1 MKIHVLCGRDAVQL
15 RPSRVQAYS
24 LEQLASNL
32 REQVENLVL
41 NPYLLSC
48 QFDAYRIVFFADG
61 RAIIHGVTDSKI
73 ARTVYNR
80 FIQMT
85 GASK

>member
-15 RPSRVQAYS
+15 RPGVVQVYS
-24 LEQLASNL
+24 LEQLASNISK
-32 REQVENLVL
+32 QVTNVVC

-61 RAIIHGVTDSKI
+61 RAIIHGVTDSKV
-73 ARTVYNR
+73 ARVVYNR
-80 FIQMT
+80 FLQT
-85 GASK
+85 ARAFK